1 LALNN
6 KFNSEVLKAG
16 EYGHLFEKNIESL
29 THLMM
34 ASEKEDAATQLRVQT
49 MRSNSTKGLV
59 ERYQWDYIIEQYYQ
73 IFINL

>member
-1 LALNN
+1 
-6 KFNSEVLKAG
+6 
-16 EYGHLFEKNIESL
+16 
-29 THLMM
+29 M